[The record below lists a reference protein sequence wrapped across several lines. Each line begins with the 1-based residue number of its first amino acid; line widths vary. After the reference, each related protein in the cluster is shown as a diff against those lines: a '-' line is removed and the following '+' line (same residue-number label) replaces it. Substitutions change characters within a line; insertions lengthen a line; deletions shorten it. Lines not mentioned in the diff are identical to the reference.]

1 MLKVGIIG
9 CGRIAT
15 VRHIPECYENPE
27 VEIIGF
33 YNRMSGDGGSG
44 KNKKFIRRTR

>member
-15 VRHIPECYENPE
+15 VRHIPECYENPN

-33 YNRMSGDGGSG
+33 YNR
-44 KNKKFIRRTR
+44 TRDKAVKLA